1 MNIPIKHTLV
11 AGTAAVLMFASSCS
25 TVPLSGRNRISFVSE
40 SEMQTAAAQSYTTL
54 LKSPE
59 TKVLNNADATRVKAI
74 GQKIAT
80 AVTQYMNANGY
91 SSQIAGFKWEFNLI
105 DSKEVNAWC
114 MPGGKVA
121 VYSGILPV
129 TKDDAGLATVMG
141 HEIAHAIAQHS
152 SERASKAAVAEGVGS
167 LVGAATGNKSEIT
180 KNVINQVYGIGA
192 QGFYLLPNS
201 RTQELE
207 ADHLGLIF
215 MSMAGYNPSSAVGFW
230 QRMAA
235 VSSGGSKPPE
245 FLSTHPAD
253 GTRIAQIQKDLP
265 EAMKYFKSTTGK
277 PTAK

>member
-1 MNIPIKHTLV
+1 MKKLTLT
-11 AGTAAVLMFASSCS
+11 GIAAVILISYSCS
-25 TVPLSGRNRISFVSE
+25 TVPLSGRNRISFVNE

-54 LKSPE
+54 LKDPQ
-59 TKVLNNADATRVKAI
+59 TKILNNADAQRVKRI
-74 GQKIAT
+74 GQKIAA

-91 SSQIAGFKWEFNLI
+91 GSQIQGFNWEFNLI

-152 SERASKAAVAEGVGS
+152 SERASKAQVAAVGGG
-167 LVGAATGNKSEIT
+167 LLGAATGNKSAT
-180 KNVINQVYGIGA
+180 TQNVISQIYGIGA

-215 MSMAGYNPSSAVGFW
+215 MSMAGYNPSNAVGFW
-230 QRMAA
+230 QRMSA
-235 VSSGGSKPPE
+235 VSAGAQKQPE

-265 EAMKYFKSTTGK
+265 EAMRYYNSTSGK
-277 PTAK
+277 PVR

>member
-1 MNIPIKHTLV
+1 MKKRFFSGI
-11 AGTAAVLMFASSCS
+11 AAVVLMTSSCS
-25 TVPLSGRNRISFVSE
+25 TVPLTGRSRINFVNE

-59 TKVLNNADATRVKAI
+59 TKVLNNADAVRIKRI
-74 GQKIAT
+74 GERIAA
-80 AVTQYMNANGY
+80 AVTSYMNANGY
-91 SSQIAGFKWEFNLI
+91 GAQIQGFHWEFNLI

-129 TKDDAGLATVMG
+129 AKDDAGLATVMG
-141 HEIAHAIAQHS
+141 HEIAHAVAQHS
-152 SERASKAAVAEGVGS
+152 SERASKAAVAQGLGG
-167 LVGAATGNKSEIT
+167 LLGAAAGNKSEAT
-180 KNVINQVYGIGA
+180 QSVINQVYGIGA

-215 MSMAGYNPSSAVGFW
+215 MSMAGYNPSNAVNFW

-235 VSSGGSKPPE
+235 ASQGSQKPAE
-245 FLSTHPAD
+245 FMSTHPAD
-253 GTRIAQIQKDLP
+253 ATRIAQIQKDLP
-265 EAMKYFKSTTGK
+265 EAQRYFNSTSGK
-277 PTAK
+277 PVR

>member
-1 MNIPIKHTLV
+1 MKKLTLL
-11 AGTAAVLMFASSCS
+11 GIAAVVSMSYACS
-25 TVPLSGRNRISFVSE
+25 TVPLSGRNRISFVNE

-54 LKSPE
+54 LKDPN
-59 TKVLNNADATRVKAI
+59 TKILNNADAQRVKRI
-74 GQKIAT
+74 GEKIAA
-80 AVTQYMNANGY
+80 AVTKYMNANGY
-91 SSQIAGFKWEFNLI
+91 AAQIQGFRWEFNLI

-129 TKDDAGLATVMG
+129 TRDDAGLATVMG

-152 SERASKAAVAEGVGS
+152 SERASKAALAQGVGG
-167 LVGAATGNKSEIT
+167 LLGAATGSQSEATQAAIS
-180 KNVINQVYGIGA
+180 KIYGVGA

-215 MSMAGYNPSSAVGFW
+215 MSMAGYDPANAVNFW

-235 VSSGGSKPPE
+235 VSQSSQKPPE

-253 GTRIAQIQKDLP
+253 ATRIAQIQRDLP
-265 EAMKYFKSTTGK
+265 EAKRYFNSPSGK
-277 PTAK
+277 PIR

>member
-1 MNIPIKHTLV
+1 MKKITLM
-11 AGTAAVLMFASSCS
+11 AIAAAISITYSCS

-40 SEMQTAAAQSYTTL
+40 SEMQSAAAQSYTAL
-54 LKSPE
+54 LKDPQ
-59 TKVLNNADATRVKAI
+59 TKVLNNADATRVKNI
-74 GQKIAT
+74 GRKIAA
-80 AVTQYMNANGY
+80 AVTSYMNANGY
-91 SSQIAGFKWEFNLI
+91 SAQIQGFNWEFNLI

-152 SERASKAAVAEGVGS
+152 SERASKAAVAEGVGG
-167 LVGAATGNKSEIT
+167 LIGAATGNKSVAT
-180 KNVINQVYGIGA
+180 QNVINQVYGLGA

-215 MSMAGYNPSSAVGFW
+215 MSMAGYNPSNAVSFW

-235 VSSGGSKPPE
+235 ASEGSQKPPE

-253 GTRIAQIQKDLP
+253 ATRIAQIQKDLP
-265 EAMKYFKSTTGK
+265 EAQKYFNSTSGK
-277 PTAK
+277 PKQ

>member
-1 MNIPIKHTLV
+1 MKKLTLT
-11 AGTAAVLMFASSCS
+11 GIAAVVLLCWSCS
-25 TVPLSGRNRISFVSE
+25 TVPLSGRNRLSFVNE
-40 SEMQTAAAQSYTTL
+40 SEMQTAAAQSYSTL
-54 LKSPE
+54 LKAPE
-59 TKVLNNADATRVKAI
+59 TKVLNNADAQRVKRI

-91 SSQIAGFKWEFNLI
+91 AEQIQGFNWEFNLI

-141 HEIAHAIAQHS
+141 HEIAHAVARHS
-152 SERASKAAVAEGVGS
+152 SERASKAAVAQGLGG
-167 LVGAATGNKSEIT
+167 LLGAAAGNQSAVTQEM
-180 KNVINQVYGIGA
+180 INKAYGLGA

-215 MSMAGYNPSSAVGFW
+215 MSMAGYNPSNAVSFW

-235 VSSGGSKPPE
+235 VSQSSQKPPE

-253 GTRIAQIQKDLP
+253 NTRIAQIQKDLP
-265 EAMKYFKSTTGK
+265 EAQRYFNSSSGK
-277 PTAK
+277 PIR

>member
-1 MNIPIKHTLV
+1 MKKLTLL
-11 AGTAAVLMFASSCS
+11 GIAAVVSMAYACS
-25 TVPLSGRNRISFVSE
+25 TVPLSGRSRISFVNE
-40 SEMQTAAAQSYTTL
+40 SEMQSAAAQSYTTL
-54 LKSPE
+54 LKDPK
-59 TKVLNNADATRVKAI
+59 TKILNSADAQRVKRI
-74 GQKIAT
+74 GEKIAA
-80 AVTQYMNANGY
+80 AVTKYMNANGY
-91 SSQIAGFKWEFNLI
+91 AAQIQGFRWEFNLI

-129 TKDDAGLATVMG
+129 TRDDAGLATVMG

-152 SERASKAAVAEGVGS
+152 SERASKAAVAQGVGG
-167 LVGAATGNKSEIT
+167 LLGAATGSKSEATQAAIS
-180 KNVINQVYGIGA
+180 KIYGVGA

-215 MSMAGYNPSSAVGFW
+215 MSMAGYDPSSAVSFW

-235 VSSGGSKPPE
+235 VSQSSQKPPE

-265 EAMKYFKSTTGK
+265 EAKRYFNSPSGK
-277 PTAK
+277 PIR

>member
-1 MNIPIKHTLV
+1 MKKLTLL
-11 AGTAAVLMFASSCS
+11 GIAAVVSMAYACS
-25 TVPLSGRNRISFVSE
+25 TVPLSGRNRISFVNE

-54 LKSPE
+54 LKDPN
-59 TKVLNNADATRVKAI
+59 TKILNNADAQRVKRI
-74 GQKIAT
+74 GEKIAA
-80 AVTQYMNANGY
+80 AVTKYMNANGY
-91 SSQIAGFKWEFNLI
+91 AAQIQGFRWEFNLI

-129 TKDDAGLATVMG
+129 TRDDAGLATVMG

-152 SERASKAAVAEGVGS
+152 SERASKAALAQGVGG
-167 LVGAATGNKSEIT
+167 LLGAATGSQSEATQAAIS
-180 KNVINQVYGIGA
+180 KIYGVGA

-215 MSMAGYNPSSAVGFW
+215 MSMAGYDPANAVNFW

-235 VSSGGSKPPE
+235 VSQSSQKPPE

-253 GTRIAQIQKDLP
+253 ATRIAQIQRDLP
-265 EAMKYFKSTTGK
+265 EAKRYFNSPSGK
-277 PTAK
+277 PIR

>member
-1 MNIPIKHTLV
+1 MKKLTLL
-11 AGTAAVLMFASSCS
+11 GIAAVVSMAYACS
-25 TVPLSGRNRISFVSE
+25 TVPLSGRNRISFVNE

-54 LKSPE
+54 LKDPK
-59 TKVLNNADATRVKAI
+59 TKILNNADAQRVKRI
-74 GQKIAT
+74 GEKIAA
-80 AVTQYMNANGY
+80 AVTKYMNANGY
-91 SSQIAGFKWEFNLI
+91 AAQIQGFRWEFNLI

-129 TKDDAGLATVMG
+129 TRDDAGLATVMG

-152 SERASKAAVAEGVGS
+152 SERASKAAVAQGVGG
-167 LVGAATGNKSEIT
+167 LLGAATGNQSEATQAAIS
-180 KNVINQVYGIGA
+180 KIYGVGA

-215 MSMAGYNPSSAVGFW
+215 MSMAGYDPASAVSFW

-235 VSSGGSKPPE
+235 VSQSSQKPPE

-253 GTRIAQIQKDLP
+253 GTRIAQIQRDLP
-265 EAMKYFKSTTGK
+265 EAKRYFNSPSGR
-277 PTAK
+277 PVR

>member
-1 MNIPIKHTLV
+1 MKKFILTG
-11 AGTAAVLMFASSCS
+11 AAAAVLMMYSCS
-25 TVPLSGRNRISFVSE
+25 TVPISGRNRISFVNE

-54 LKSPE
+54 LKDPQ
-59 TKVLNNADATRVKAI
+59 TKVLNNADAVRIKQI

-80 AVTQYMNANGY
+80 AVTTYMNANGY
-91 SSQIAGFKWEFNLI
+91 GAQIQGFKWEFNLI

-121 VYSGILPV
+121 VYTGILPI

-141 HEIAHAIAQHS
+141 HEIAHAVAQHS
-152 SERASKAAVAEGVGS
+152 SERASKAAVAQGVGS
-167 LVGAATGNKSEIT
+167 LIGAAAGNKSEAT
-180 KNVINQVYGIGA
+180 QGVINQIYGVGA
-192 QGFYLLPNS
+192 QGLYLLPNS

-215 MSMAGYNPSSAVGFW
+215 MSMAGYEPSNAVSFW

-235 VSSGGSKPPE
+235 ASASSQKPPE

-265 EAMKYFKSTTGK
+265 EAQKYYKSGTGK
-277 PTAK
+277 PVQ